1 MSARKT
7 ASPRARKTSARPPIN
22 SVVSG
27 EDDPAAAL
35 ETLATRLFAFRFV
48 EPACAAC
55 FFFRTRAGVTVPPRP
70 RRAVDAGGA
79 GGGGGATPLW
89 YTGAGETGAGGGAGG
104 GEAGGWTGALRAG
117 GGCGWAGG

>member
-7 ASPRARKTSARPPIN
+7 ALPRARRTSARPPIN
-22 SVVSG
+22 SVLSG

-35 ETLATRLFAFRFV
+35 ETLATRLFAFRFE

-70 RRAVDAGGA
+70 RRADDAGGA
-79 GGGGGATPLW
+79 GGGGATPLW